1 MISDEEYERILR
13 EGISLFNRHRFF
25 EAHDKW
31 EEAWQQVKHEKKRE
45 PAKDPRRDFL
55 QGLIL
60 LAVAYL
66 HWRRRNRIGA
76 LRKFEEALARLNQY
90 PDSFSGIR
98 LGPLRAEALTD
109 SERLGG
115 GESAHYVGRRVP
127 RIHQAA

>member
-60 LAVAYL
+60 LAVGYL
-66 HWRRRNRIGA
+66 HWRRKNRIGA
-76 LRKFEEALARLNQY
+76 LRKFEEALERLDRY
-90 PDSFSGIR
+90 PASFSGID
-98 LGPLRAEALTD
+98 LGPLRTEARAD
-109 SERLGG
+109 SRRLKQR
-115 GESAHYVGRRVP
+115 ESSQYVGQRVP
-127 RIHQAA
+127 RIRRTA